1 MSKGDRNYKPS
12 KASKPFDREP
22 YPTRAKKNDAD
33 IYLLHHDSGYEG
45 TVTEIPI
52 NTEER
57 VERFHHIQEA
67 DREDDS
73 ESEALQSQQ
82 IEQTEE
88 AKPDIMSQENEL
100 AQVMKMILEDR
111 QERKRREECRETERQ
126 HQHADLIKTLTS
138 PRGDTA
144 TASGLPA
151 TLTPATPRYQLPH
164 MAESDDVEE
173 FILQLELEFTLQ
185 NIPRREWKRILVNS
199 ITMPH
204 RMAARHVYPLDD
216 STYEEVKASI
226 LGSTGNN
233 AYSAADRFFSIDLDG
248 LLSTNPAKVTTT
260 GGKYHR
266 GGTVTQRSAGGYCY
280 GEDQIGLICR
290 RKGFPRGDEAYF
302 YH

>member
-12 KASKPFDREP
+12 KASKTFDREP
-22 YPTRAKKNDAD
+22 YPTRAKKDDAD
-33 IYLLHHDSGYEG
+33 VNLLHHNSGCEG
-45 TVTEIPI
+45 TVTEISI
-52 NTEER
+52 NTKER

-73 ESEALQSQQ
+73 ESEASQSQQ

-100 AQVMKMILEDR
+100 AQVMKMILEDQ
-111 QERKRREECRETERQ
+111 QERKRREERRETERQ
-126 HQHADLIKTLTS
+126 RQHADIIQTLTA

-151 TLTPATPRYQLPH
+151 TPTPATPRYQLPH
-164 MAESDDVEE
+164 MAESDDVKE

-204 RMAARHVYPLDD
+204 RRAARHVYQLDD

-226 LGSTGNN
+226 LGQ
-233 AYSAADRFFSIDLDG
+233 YWQ
-248 LLSTNPAKVTTT
+248 
-260 GGKYHR
+260 
-266 GGTVTQRSAGGYCY
+266 QRV
-280 GEDQIGLICR
+280 
-290 RKGFPRGDEAYF
+290 
-302 YH
+302 